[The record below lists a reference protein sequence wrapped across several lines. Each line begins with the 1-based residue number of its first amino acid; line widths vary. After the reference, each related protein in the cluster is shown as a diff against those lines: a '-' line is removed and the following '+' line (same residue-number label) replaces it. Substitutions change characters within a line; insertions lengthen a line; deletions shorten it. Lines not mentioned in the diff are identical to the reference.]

1 MERLTDAERWILEFE
16 STYEGR
22 GSAGQKFRAIQAAGW
37 TGTRTGYFL
46 QLNTALTKPEA
57 QLEYPELTRR
67 LLRLRDRRAQERHP
81 R

>member
-1 MERLTDAERWILEFE
+1 MDRLTDTERWILDFE
-16 STYEGR
+16 SFYDGR
-22 GSAGQKFRAIQAAGW
+22 GSAGQKFRAIRAAGW

-46 QLNTALTKPEA
+46 QLSHALAKPAAEL
-57 QLEYPELTRR
+57 QYPELTRR